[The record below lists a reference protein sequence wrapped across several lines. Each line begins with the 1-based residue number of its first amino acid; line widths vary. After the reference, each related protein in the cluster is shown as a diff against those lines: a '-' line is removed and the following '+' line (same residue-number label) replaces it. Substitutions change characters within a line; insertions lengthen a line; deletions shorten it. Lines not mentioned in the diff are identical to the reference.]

1 MRQKL
6 SLGAAM
12 ALVVALAVLTFGP
25 SLAAGTGEDHS
36 LVLRAH
42 EDQSAEIDLGDKGL
56 SLGDQLVFSDTLYR
70 DDEKVGHD
78 GATCTIVRLSD
89 DKTTPTA
96 NCVGT
101 LSLNRGQ
108 ITVEGL
114 VTFSENDTSPFTI
127 AVTGGTGTYRSVGGE
142 MEIQPAED
150 DGGDQTLTL
159 SLDDP

>member
-6 SLGAAM
+6 SLSAAM

-42 EDQSAEIDLGDKGL
+42 EDQSAEIDVGDKGL

-70 DDEKVGHD
+70 DDEEVGHD

-89 DKTTPTA
+89 DNKTQTA

-101 LSLNRGQ
+101 LSLERGQ
-108 ITVEGL
+108 ITVQGL
-114 VTFSENDTSPFTI
+114 VTFSEDDMSPFTI
-127 AVTGGTGTYRSVGGE
+127 AVTGGTGAYRSVGGE
-142 MEIQPAED
+142 MEIAEEEGED
-150 DGGDQTLTL
+150 STFTL
-159 SLDDP
+159 SLDFP